1 MNVTELLNP
10 ADEMHNIFDATD
22 KDIYQAVMDAKAA
35 MVQEVNGKGN
45 SGDVEAVEPHPT
57 RSEALQAA
65 LVLKKY
71 MNQLDD
77 DPFICSLEHY
87 STAMPVYP
95 YPRAPSEF
103 VDYRHVDRQRRYA
116 NFEMTIPNEYHTDDS
131 HTGRPEVV
139 VPTLCTSGRFKE
151 PLEGNVFAHGG
162 SLKCSPRDQTLQHAR
177 SMASKSGTMEY
188 DSCSEM
194 VREPEEVSSNM
205 STLTRRPSIPPTHPT
220 EPESSREHTT
230 LLPRAFKVSASL
242 KAAVASTVFPTPC
255 GERTNVANFVT
266 FITAADPQAV
276 PIKCKLCEQHI
287 ARKDSLVQHWIRVH
301 AFADLQ
307 VALMYP
313 HEDHSDL
320 VINTTQRRDITRRLV
335 YLSLEGVSGFIK
347 ASGEEKARDTE
358 VEVERMRER
367 VAKYLNIAHFTSRNY
382 KLVWLLNQ

>member
-1 MNVTELLNP
+1 
-10 ADEMHNIFDATD
+10 
-22 KDIYQAVMDAKAA
+22 
-35 MVQEVNGKGN
+35 
-45 SGDVEAVEPHPT
+45 
-57 RSEALQAA
+57 
-65 LVLKKY
+65 
-71 MNQLDD
+71 
-77 DPFICSLEHY
+77 
-87 STAMPVYP
+87 
-95 YPRAPSEF
+95 
-103 VDYRHVDRQRRYA
+103 
-116 NFEMTIPNEYHTDDS
+116 
-131 HTGRPEVV
+131 
-139 VPTLCTSGRFKE
+139 
-151 PLEGNVFAHGG
+151 
-162 SLKCSPRDQTLQHAR
+162 
-177 SMASKSGTMEY
+177 MASKSGTMEH
-188 DSCSEM
+188 DSCREM
-194 VREPEEVSSNM
+194 MREPEEASSNL

-220 EPESSREHTT
+220 EPESSRVHTA

-242 KAAVASTVFPTPC
+242 KAAAASTVLPTGC
-255 GERTNVANFVT
+255 GERTNVADFVT

-367 VAKYLNIAHFTSRNY
+367 VTKYLNIAHFTSRNY
-382 KLVWLLNQ
+382 RLVWLLNQ